1 MTKYH
6 SVGLAAVLLA
16 AGCAQ
21 GARELPPDMSRLAPE
36 ERLWPGDR
44 NDPAFVLECPDL
56 NRAIA
61 DLKSERAQHE
71 ARVAESHV
79 GNQVAVYLFP
89 LAVLLPDPQKAEK
102 EAIQTLETRA
112 DRLNRIRAAK
122 RCEAP

>member
-1 MTKYH
+1 MTTH
-6 SVGLAAVLLA
+6 LCVALATALLA

-21 GARELPPDMSRLAPE
+21 GARELPPDMSRFAPE
-36 ERLWPGDR
+36 ERLQPGDR

-56 NRAIA
+56 NRATA

-71 ARVAESHV
+71 AKMAESRV

-102 EAIQTLETRA
+102 EAIQTLEARA